1 MTHLLRQ
8 LRVVCSEEEN
18 RAMAEKLKVAFA
30 TTDTKHVN
38 QHFGSAKGFAIY
50 RIDET
55 SAVQVE
61 ASEFGVLSQDGNE
74 DKLDEKISILE
85 GCAAVY
91 CQAVGPS
98 AVKRLMTMGVQ
109 PIKVS
114 ENAVIEY
121 LIRDL
126 QAEMKAGPSGWLAKA
141 IEKNNPKD
149 ESRFDAMAAEGWDE

>member
-8 LRVVCSEEEN
+8 LRVVCSEKEA
-18 RAMAEKLKVAFA
+18 RAMSEKLKVAFA

-50 RIDET
+50 RIDGD

-61 ASEFGVLSQDGNE
+61 ANEFGVLSQDGNE
-74 DKLDEKISILE
+74 DKLEEKIDVLE

-114 ENAVIEY
+114 GNADIAA
-121 LIRDL
+121 LIKDL
-126 QAEMKAGPSGWLAKA
+126 QTEIKAGPSGWLAKA
-141 IEKNNPKD
+141 IEKNSQKD
-149 ESRFDAMAAEGWDE
+149 ESRFDAMAAEGWEE

>member
-8 LRVVCSEEEN
+8 LRVVCSEMEGN
-18 RAMAEKLKVAFA
+18 SMTEKLKVAFA

-50 RIDET
+50 SIDAD

-61 ASEFGVLSQDGNE
+61 ANEFGILAQDGNE
-74 DKLDEKISILE
+74 DKLEEKIAILD
-85 GCAAVY
+85 GCAAMY

-98 AVKRLMTMGVQ
+98 AVKRLMSMGVQ

-141 IEKNNPKD
+141 IEKNTPKD
-149 ESRFDAMAAEGWDE
+149 DSRFTAMEAEGWDE

>member
-1 MTHLLRQ
+1 
-8 LRVVCSEEEN
+8 
-18 RAMAEKLKVAFA
+18 MAEKLKVAFA

-50 RIDET
+50 RIDGD

-61 ASEFGVLSQDGNE
+61 ANEFGVLAQDGNE
-74 DKLDEKISILE
+74 DKLEEKIAILE

-98 AVKRLMTMGVQ
+98 AVKRLMSMSVQ
-109 PIKVS
+109 PIKVT
-114 ENAVIEY
+114 ENADIAT
-121 LIRDL
+121 LIADL
-126 QAEMKAGPSGWLAKA
+126 QAEIKAGPSGWLAKA

-149 ESRFDAMAAEGWDE
+149 ESRFDAMAAEGWEE